1 MISFR
6 RYLDGGAGLQASSD
20 LNVRFLHPMSPQ
32 DTELSAEEYGS
43 DEVADVVREDDD
55 NELLISSQIWTRAEE
70 GILKESI
77 PIYRK
82 TPFRKKGKFVEKKVV
97 RRIKK
102 LDITLHGAAAF
113 EKGGEKYDDWKLKKA
128 VCNR

>member
-1 MISFR
+1 
-6 RYLDGGAGLQASSD
+6 
-20 LNVRFLHPMSPQ
+20 MSPRNS
-32 DTELSAEEYGS
+32 ELFAEEYGS
-43 DEVADVVREDDD
+43 DDGADVVRLDEDD
-55 NELLISSQIWTRAEE
+55 EILVSSQIWTRAEE

-82 TPFRKKGKFVEKKVV
+82 TPYRKKGKFVEMKVV

-102 LDITLHGAAAF
+102 LDIKLHGAAAF

-128 VCNR
+128 VCCLCQRRRCNDITLFIANLHIHE